1 MEHVKSKVTSSNSEI
16 PLLVDKL
23 LGGGYSPLLQHRT
36 TNGGVKHPSH
46 IPPTQSPDSAI
57 HSCCSPAQ
65 SPITSRHN
73 PPSSSGFSSPS
84 TFTPSSLS
92 RNNSDASQY
101 GGSQHSSCYSQRL
114 IIMYNMLYCVVRRR
128 NVLQPWNKFK
138 NIGKIRRLGEIV
150 WTFSLGVVQIIRV
163 CLPQILPSYSC
174 AELYRDPVL

>member
-1 MEHVKSKVTSSNSEI
+1 MEHVKSKVTSSNNEI

-36 TNGGVKHPSH
+36 NGVKQQPSH

-101 GGSQHSSCYSQRL
+101 GGSQHSSCYSQR
-114 IIMYNMLYCVVRRR
+114 
-128 NVLQPWNKFK
+128 
-138 NIGKIRRLGEIV
+138 
-150 WTFSLGVVQIIRV
+150 
-163 CLPQILPSYSC
+163 
-174 AELYRDPVL
+174 

>member
-1 MEHVKSKVTSSNSEI
+1 MLYHLFSARSRIQVDRVMEHVKSKVTSSNNEI

-23 LGGGYSPLLQHRT
+23 LGGGGYSPLLQHRT
-36 TNGGVKHPSH
+36 NGMKQQPSSQQQQQQH

-101 GGSQHSSCYSQRL
+101 GGSQHSSCYSQR
-114 IIMYNMLYCVVRRR
+114 
-128 NVLQPWNKFK
+128 
-138 NIGKIRRLGEIV
+138 
-150 WTFSLGVVQIIRV
+150 
-163 CLPQILPSYSC
+163 
-174 AELYRDPVL
+174 